1 MFNDFLK
8 TQLILKNIITP
19 EDWESLSEHIQYD
32 FIYDNHFSDLKNNE
46 LLNDQLG
53 VVAAMQPYIGT
64 YFSSQYVRQKVLR
77 QSDSLMQE
85 IDEQIKKEIKD
96 GIIADPATI
105 DPSTGMPF
113 QDNTGGMQNPGGMDL
128 GQPMMEPDL
137 TKQAKS
143 TQINMP
149 KGGEI

>member
-32 FIYDNHFSDLKNNE
+32 FVYDNHFSDLKNNE

-53 VVAAMQPYIGT
+53 VVAAMQPYVGT
-64 YFSSQYVRQKVLR
+64 YFSAQYVRQKVLR
-77 QSDSLMQE
+77 QSDTIMKE

-96 GIIADPATI
+96 GIIPDPATI

-113 QDNTGGMQNPGGMDL
+113 QDNTGGMDL

-137 TKQAKS
+137 EKQGKS
-143 TQINMP
+143 TEIKMP